1 MLRCVQDSNCIS
13 EIKWLENEEG
23 ILLDKNKF
31 VLNNANACIFI
42 ESEFISNISSK
53 YLSFFN

>member
-53 YLSFFN
+53 